1 MKTDFSFTLDTSGE
15 LPRLSVAGGR
25 GKGKVPDYRSY
36 SGAARR
42 ALREFSLLLE
52 KQSRS
57 FFWDLEIEEGERAL
71 YDPGGR
77 MIAIAA
83 ASGLLRNGS
92 GKALVPQADTSRVMV
107 SVTPAEDG
115 SFTLRPELPESRES
129 GNGNTGGTDEAAGEG
144 EAAGAAKS
152 AAVGGELKAVAPDYV
167 LAGNRLFPCEDLGA
181 HWQEVAAIGRK
192 VGRQELPL
200 YLSLILS
207 RLPGL
212 GINYPGFRTVTTAPR
227 TAVPG
232 LLFQEIDAYGFL
244 HVLPVSTLPGEI

>member
-1 MKTDFSFTLDTSGE
+1 
-15 LPRLSVAGGR
+15 
-25 GKGKVPDYRSY
+25 
-36 SGAARR
+36 
-42 ALREFSLLLE
+42 
-52 KQSRS
+52 
-57 FFWDLEIEEGERAL
+57 
-71 YDPGGR
+71 

-144 EAAGAAKS
+144 EAAGTAKS

-181 HWQEVAAIGRK
+181 HWKEVDTIGRK

-244 HVLPVSTLPGEI
+244 HVLPVSTLPGYPPGFFEEAGDYQGSGGR